1 MRKST
6 ANKGLI
12 LVIIISAR
20 FSLKNPKRLETN
32 QVLSTKQPTTN
43 TKLICLTI
51 CNCCIELN

>member
-43 TKLICLTI
+43 TKLICL
-51 CNCCIELN
+51 